1 MTIRFDALCR
11 IAEEVRFDPA
21 TEDLSKFFLPPTPSP
36 ELPIPLSSDD
46 LDPAGPP
53 FPSSPLPLPPSP
65 FSLENSDTESDSN
78 LGELPFPSSPL
89 PPPPSPFS
97 PEASAAESDS
107 SYSDVPAASG
117 RARRLSPSRKAVHQ
131 RQWYRRKKIKEYQS
145 AYRKTHSKKNVEYQR
160 KYRKTYPEK
169 FQARRQALKT
179 EIAAHRRIY
188 NADPEHRERNQ
199 KYCQWYGKTHQPQE
213 KERWRKWRARKRV
226 ALKQS
231 EAKSAS
237 ETVKT

>member
-117 RARRLSPSRKAVHQ
+117 IHIGTPNIRTDARTCPWCERPRMCTGRRPFSSAAVGSPC
-131 RQWYRRKKIKEYQS
+131 RRD
-145 AYRKTHSKKNVEYQR
+145 TH
-160 KYRKTYPEK
+160 P
-169 FQARRQALKT
+169 
-179 EIAAHRRIY
+179 
-188 NADPEHRERNQ
+188 P
-199 KYCQWYGKTHQPQE
+199 
-213 KERWRKWRARKRV
+213 
-226 ALKQS
+226 
-231 EAKSAS
+231 
-237 ETVKT
+237 